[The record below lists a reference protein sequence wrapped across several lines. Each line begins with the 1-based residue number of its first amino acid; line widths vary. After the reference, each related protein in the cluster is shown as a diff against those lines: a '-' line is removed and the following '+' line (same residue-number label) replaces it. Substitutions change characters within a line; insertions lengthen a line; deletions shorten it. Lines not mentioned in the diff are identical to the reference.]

1 MEMLFKFS
9 LSSNFRQLP
18 FLFMGN
24 QSIESTHKLLFTA
37 YKLFFFFYFPLIV
50 NYTVI
55 FLCLGEQNVWET
67 MPDMNQKRT
76 APCSVSVNG
85 LLYVMGGRQFFVRL
99 DMFSCNE
106 TINSMECFDPILN
119 RWYELPALP
128 TPRCEAGAVV
138 L

>member
-1 MEMLFKFS
+1 MEILFKFS
-9 LSSNFRQLP
+9 LSLNFRQLP
-18 FLFMGN
+18 IFFRTN
-24 QSIESTHKLLFTA
+24 QSTESTS
-37 YKLFFFFYFPLIV
+37 KLFFTTYKIYSPCIV
-50 NYTVI
+50 NHTII
-55 FLCLGEQNVWET
+55 FLCLFYQNVWET

>member
-1 MEMLFKFS
+1 MEILFKFTFS
-9 LSSNFRQLP
+9 IKIQTVTISFR
-18 FLFMGN
+18 GN
-24 QSIESTHKLLFTA
+24 QSSESTSRLLFKA
-37 YKLFFFFYFPLIV
+37 YKFYSPLIV
-50 NYTVI
+50 NHTVI
-55 FLCLGEQNVWET
+55 FLCLCYQNVWET

-138 L
+138 LQ